1 VGTVLL
7 GEESATSRLNDRRDC
22 YAKGPMENLSK
33 DREIVQRV
41 AEALDGQTGV
51 IDAARILLPL
61 LRRLPGLPS
70 EEDFNLIRAT
80 VSETDDLP
88 LGRVREHWD
97 PAVLARKD
105 RETAR
110 CESLWRVQFRGACE
124 RIIESLDG
132 PRFP

>member
-1 VGTVLL
+1 MSISLLAIGPKLDPKTEDASPFDGIISLLNAVTYELAQQLGTIR
-7 GEESATSRLNDRRDC
+7 GSSA
-22 YAKGPMENLSK
+22 
-33 DREIVQRV
+33 
-41 AEALDGQTGV
+41 
-51 IDAARILLPL
+51 
-61 LRRLPGLPS
+61 
-70 EEDFNLIRAT
+70 
-80 VSETDDLP
+80 TDDLP